1 MMLVENVQEFRSVCA
16 WNVPFAHSL
25 HAGLTKWR
33 DQGNFGRT
41 RGLQTQRLF
50 SMIQDFWQ
58 SSEAVGL
65 LQVSKMLRQ
74 LTQNKFQLTNP
85 LLR

>member
-1 MMLVENVQEFRSVCA
+1 MKLVENTQEFRSVCP
-16 WNVPFAHSL
+16 WNIPFAHSL
-25 HAGLTKWR
+25 HAGLTKWP

-65 LQVSKMLRQ
+65 SQVSKMLR
-74 LTQNKFQLTNP
+74 
-85 LLR
+85 